1 MDKATAISNAV
12 QTAENH
18 GFNLPGTL
26 NTEVENLA
34 TPKYRVAVVGKY
46 QVGKSTLINHVFL
59 KDNPILLEGDGLC
72 TTSVTTE
79 VEYGPAPRLEVYNWT
94 DSTKSEEV
102 LDTTTD
108 SPTKENL
115 ESATV
120 GEDRVALANK
130 VSKVKVFTPNEAL
143 KQYTIL
149 DTPGIDDP
157 NQEILQNTTYRIIPT
172 CDLAILVVEPRAL
185 DQANLELLRKNIIR
199 DGIARL
205 MVLISYRP
213 ENHQNEDMRIQIIDA
228 IKAQLA
234 NIGKEKIP
242 VEMYCFDETV
252 EDILC
257 TVDQISLCISS
268 FLMNNALAGRQEHVA
283 THLRAFL
290 ENCLLDI
297 ASKLKAAGQTAAD
310 NAELASKVQAQLAEI
325 KEKSKAIQFDLKHE
339 FEGIKRSAD
348 AMVQAK
354 VAGVFLE
361 FKQELQNAPTLSAVQ
376 SLLKNAEQTLRI
388 KLTDAV
394 SDCASKVEQDVRIA
408 LLAKEKAFSNVAVG
422 WDNFLQGKL
431 DVDGGFMS
439 KIPSILLALADIVV
453 LNFLLPG
460 GLLIAVIGK
469 IVQTTV
475 PALKTLQI
483 GTPVKMFLLKKAN
496 ASLDEIQQKTVTD
509 IQEKI
514 SSGLDKALENIG
526 QTLDAQYEQQA
537 KTITDNLNAAQV
549 VDNSALENAQAEIKK
564 AMEEL

>member
-1 MDKATAISNAV
+1 MDKTTAINNAV
-12 QTAENH
+12 QTARKH
-18 GFNLPGTL
+18 GFNPPEAL
-26 NTEVENLA
+26 NAEVGNLA
-34 TPKYRVAVVGKY
+34 NPKYRVAVVGKY

-79 VEYGPAPRLEVYNWT
+79 VEYGQTPRLEVYNWT

-108 SPTKENL
+108 NPTKENL

-130 VSKVKVFTPNEAL
+130 VSKVKVFTPNEGL

-172 CDLAILVVEPRAL
+172 CDLAILVVEPQML
-185 DQANLELLRKNIIR
+185 DQATLGLLRKNIIR

-213 ENHQNEDMRIQIIDA
+213 ENHQNEDMRMQIIA
-228 IKAQLA
+228 NIKAQLA
-234 NIGKEKIP
+234 NIGKENIP

-290 ENCLLDI
+290 DNCLLDI

-325 KEKSKAIQFDLKHE
+325 KEKSKEVQFDLKHE
-339 FEGIKRSAD
+339 FEGIKRSANT
-348 AMVQAK
+348 MVQAK

-361 FKQELQNAPTLSAVQ
+361 LKQELQKAPTLTSVQ
-376 SLLKNAEQTLRI
+376 ELLKNADQALKI
-388 KLTDAV
+388 KLTDV
-394 SDCASKVEQDVRIA
+394 VNDCASKVEVDVRTT
-408 LLAKEKAFSNVAVG
+408 LLAKEKAFGNVALE
-422 WDNFLQGKL
+422 WDNFLQDKL
-431 DVDGGFMS
+431 NVDGGFMA
-439 KIPSILLALADIVV
+439 KIPSILLEIADIIA
-453 LNFLLPG
+453 LDIILPG
-460 GLLIAVIGK
+460 GIFIAFIAK
-469 IVQTTV
+469 LCQRII
-475 PALKTLQI
+475 PILKQLVL
-483 GTPVKMFLLKKAN
+483 GNAVKTFLLRKAE
-496 ASLDEIQQKTVTD
+496 ASLNELQNKTIVD

-514 SSGLDKALENIG
+514 SSGLDKALENIR
-526 QTLDAQYEQQA
+526 QTLDTQYEQQA

-549 VDNSALENAQAEIKK
+549 VDNSALENAQTEIKK
-564 AMEEL
+564 AIEEL

>member
-108 SPTKENL
+108 NPTKENL

-290 ENCLLDI
+290 DNCLLDI
-297 ASKLKAAGQTAAD
+297 ASKLKAAGQTAAN
-310 NAELASKVQAQLAEI
+310 NAELANKVQAQLAEI

-376 SLLKNAEQTLRI
+376 SLLKNADQALKI

-394 SDCASKVEQDVRIA
+394 NDCASKVEVDVRTT
-408 LLAKEKAFSNVAVG
+408 LLAKEKAFGNVALE
-422 WDNFLQGKL
+422 WDNFLQDKL
-431 DVDGGFMS
+431 NVDGGFMT
-439 KIPSILLALADIVV
+439 KIPSLLLEIADIIA
-453 LNFLLPG
+453 LDIILPG
-460 GLLIAVIGK
+460 GIFIAFIAK
-469 IVQTTV
+469 ICQRII
-475 PALKTLQI
+475 PILKQLVL
-483 GTPVKMFLLKKAN
+483 GNAVKAFLLRKAE
-496 ASLDEIQQKTVTD
+496 ASLSELQNRTIVD
-509 IQEKI
+509 IQTKI
-514 SSGLDKALENIG
+514 SSGLGKALENIG

-537 KTITDNLNAAQV
+537 KTITNNLNAAQA

-564 AMEEL
+564 VMEEL